1 MSESNNIHLF
11 FNDNDSEED
20 AKSELAEL
28 DLSMILKEM
37 NNVESE
43 YESQTNDMNAFTALS
58 VYYEINYN
66 VKQLLTICDYYKIAK
81 ELRSNKNNKT
91 EIIYSLVLFENNE
104 DNFEIVLRRKQLWFY
119 INELKNDKFMKKY
132 VLWN

>member
-43 YESQTNDMNAFTALS
+43 YQTNDMTAFTALS

-104 DNFEIVLRRKQLWFY
+104 DNFEIVLRRKQL
-119 INELKNDKFMKKY
+119 
-132 VLWN
+132 